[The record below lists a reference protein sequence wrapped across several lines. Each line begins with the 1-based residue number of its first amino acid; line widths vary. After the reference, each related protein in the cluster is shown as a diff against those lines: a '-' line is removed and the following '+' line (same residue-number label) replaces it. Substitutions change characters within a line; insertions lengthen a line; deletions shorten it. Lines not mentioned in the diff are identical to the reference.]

1 MTIEHAYRVFMGDS
15 LGFHIIFA
23 LFGVGLPVLVSLAE
37 LYSIVKKNEKARDTA
52 KVWTKI
58 MVVLA
63 LSGVVSGT
71 IISMQFSTM
80 WPAFMD
86 FAGEVIGLPF
96 VLEGYAFT
104 LEAIFLAVYVISWDK
119 LKPWAHW
126 LCSLPIIIGA
136 VGSAFFITTVN
147 SFMQSPQGFT
157 LQDGKPVNIEPF
169 TAMFNPATFTMVT
182 HSIMGYLT
190 VVAAAF
196 LAAYAFMVWRN
207 KKPGSRSHYLRVMDK
222 LAILVVIFGAIT
234 VILGDASA
242 KHVAK
247 HQPAK
252 LAAME
257 VHYETQRNA
266 PLQVGGI
273 LKDGHLVGSIEIPG
287 ALSFLA
293 TGSFNGEV
301 KGLNEFAVKERPPL
315 YIHYL
320 FMFKV
325 IMGPLIVALA
335 AGYLAARRWRKNWAE
350 NKYLLMALSTTGIIG
365 VLIVEA
371 GWMLA
376 EIGRQPYIIYGVM
389 RTADAA
395 GDSKAIFTFGP
406 LFPLAFIVLFIVTAF
421 ALRWQ
426 LKPAPKKGDKQ

>member
-1 MTIEHAYRVFMGDS
+1 MGDS

-23 LFGVGLPVLVSLAE
+23 LFGVGIPVLVCLLE
-37 LYSIVKKNEKARDTA
+37 LYSIIKKSDKARTVA
-52 KVWTKI
+52 RTWSKV

-80 WPAFMD
+80 WPAFME
-86 FAGEVIGLPF
+86 FAGEIVGLPF

-104 LEAIFLAVYVISWDK
+104 LEAVFLAVYMLSWDK

-126 LCSLPIIIGA
+126 ACTIPIALGGI
-136 VGSAFFITTVN
+136 GSAFFITTVN
-147 SFMQSPQGFT
+147 AFMQSPQGFT
-157 LQDGKPVNIEPF
+157 LQNGQPVDIDPF
-169 TAMFNPATFTMVT
+169 KAMFNPATFTMT
-182 HSIMGYLT
+182 SHSIMAYLT
-190 VVAAAF
+190 VSAAAF
-196 LAAYAFMVWRN
+196 LGVYAFLAWRN
-207 KKPGSRSHYLRVMDK
+207 KRPEKRPDYLRIMDG
-222 LAILVVIFGAIT
+222 LALLVVVFGAIT
-234 VILGDASA
+234 VILGDLSA

-257 VHYETQRNA
+257 VHYETQRQA
-266 PLQVGGI
+266 PLHFGGI
-273 LKDGHLVGSIEIPG
+273 INKDGQLVGDIEIPG

-301 KGLNEFAVKERPPL
+301 KGLNEYPVSERPPL
-315 YIHYL
+315 YIHYFFL
-320 FMFKV
+320 FKV
-325 IMGPLIVALA
+325 TMGPLIVALA
-335 AGYLAARRWRKNWAE
+335 AGYLVIRRWRQQWGT
-350 NKYLLMALSTTGIIG
+350 NKYLLIALSSIG
-365 VLIVEA
+365 VIGILLVEA

-376 EIGRQPYIIYGVM
+376 EIGRQPYVIYGVM

-395 GDSKAIFTFGP
+395 GDSRAIFTFGP
-406 LFPLAFIVLFIVTAF
+406 LFPLAFLVLFAVTIL

-426 LKPAPKKGDKQ
+426 LKHRDKKEEKEYS